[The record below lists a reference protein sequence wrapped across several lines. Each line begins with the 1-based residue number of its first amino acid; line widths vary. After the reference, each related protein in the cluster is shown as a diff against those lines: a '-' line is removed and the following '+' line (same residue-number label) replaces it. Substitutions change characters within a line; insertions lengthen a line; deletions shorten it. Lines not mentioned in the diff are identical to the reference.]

1 MEKIDRW
8 WMAVVS
14 LRRTFTGTGAHCLRA
29 NAVSS
34 GLSLTRRVTES
45 TAKFSREMG
54 IVAKPTCESA
64 SNFDPTPTEP

>member
-14 LRRTFTGTGAHCLRA
+14 LRRTFTGTGAHCFRA

-34 GLSLTRRVTES
+34 GLSLTRTEP

-54 IVAKPTCESA
+54 IIAKPTSVR
-64 SNFDPTPTEP
+64 NLT

>member
-1 MEKIDRW
+1 MEEIDRW

-14 LRRTFTGTGAHCLRA
+14 LRRTFTGTGAHCFRA

-34 GLSLTRRVTES
+34 GLTRRVTEP

-54 IVAKPTCESA
+54 IVAKPTSVG
-64 SNFDPTPTEP
+64 NLT